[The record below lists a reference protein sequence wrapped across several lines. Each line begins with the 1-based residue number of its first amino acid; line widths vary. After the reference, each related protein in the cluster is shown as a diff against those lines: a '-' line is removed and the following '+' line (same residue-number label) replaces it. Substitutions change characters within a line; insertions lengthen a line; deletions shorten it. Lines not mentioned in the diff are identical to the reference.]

1 MIPESIQDAEATA
14 ALDFTVECVGKPD
27 IPSPLDGIRFVDE
40 AERISVFSDVR
51 ILQSQAAAGR
61 PLPAFEPA
69 GPRERL
75 FHDPAWTRAGIVTC
89 GGLCPGIN
97 DVIRALVNTLWYSY
111 GVQSILGFQY
121 GFRGLIPAHGLKPVP
136 LDPDVVDQI
145 HENGGSILGSSR
157 GPQDTEGMVR
167 TLERL
172 GINCLFGI
180 GGDGTLRGIRDM
192 ARCVQEKKRPIS
204 IVGIPKTIDND
215 ISFTDRTF
223 GFETAVYA
231 AAPVISC
238 AHDEAKGAYNGIG
251 LIRLMGRD
259 SGFIAAAA
267 TLANSVVNFCMVPE
281 VPFELA
287 GPRGFL
293 RALEQRLIK
302 KHHAVIVVAEG
313 AGQQLFS
320 DESEQR
326 DASGNVLHH
335 DIGLFLR
342 RKIEEY
348 LTAERVEHHVKYFDP
363 SYQVRSVPARGTDA
377 IFCLHLAENAVHAAM
392 AGRTNVV
399 IGHWHER
406 FTHVPIELAVRQRR
420 KINPRGQ
427 LWQSVLAVNR
437 QSEYWR
443 PAVD

>member
-1 MIPESIQDAEATA
+1 MIPESIQEAEAIA
-14 ALDFTVECVGKPD
+14 ALDFSIERVGTPA
-27 IPSPLDGIRFVDE
+27 IPSPLDGIRFVDDTE
-40 AERISVFSDVR
+40 AISVFSDPR
-51 ILQSQAAAGR
+51 LLQALAAAGR
-61 PLPAFEPA
+61 RLPAFEAA
-69 GPRERL
+69 GPRERV

-111 GVQSILGFQY
+111 GIQSILGFQY
-121 GFRGLIPAHGLKPVP
+121 GFRGLIPAYGLKSIP
-136 LDPDVVDQI
+136 LNPDVVDQI

-157 GPQDTEGMVR
+157 GPQDTEEMAR

-172 GINCLFGI
+172 GINCLFCI
-180 GGDGTLRGIRDM
+180 GGDGTLRGARDL
-192 ARCVQEKKRPIS
+192 ANCVHEKKRPIS

-281 VPFELA
+281 VPFELT

-293 RALEQRLIK
+293 GALKQRLLK

-313 AGQQLFS
+313 AGQDLFAG
-320 DESEQR
+320 EPEQR

-348 LTAERVEHHVKYFDP
+348 MTAEEVEHHVKYFDP

-406 FTHVPIELAVRQRR
+406 FTHVPIDLAVRQRR

-443 PAVD
+443 PAVH